1 MAHHCRRRMSGLAAR
16 LRRSPALQHGPIM
29 ELLVDLAA
37 WSLLLFALV
46 LFLCQLL
53 AHWLGYLLGRRR
65 QAMRGTSDADA
76 VGLVVN
82 SLLGLLA
89 FTLALTLSYGSAR
102 FAERRAGVLAEAKA
116 IGTAWLRA
124 EAIGHPLGHEIAD
137 LLKQYGTLRR
147 DFVAAPY
154 GAPAIEEIDRK
165 SADLQ
170 LRMWERVS
178 SIVRERSDDVAS
190 ALMVS
195 VNETFD
201 AGAAER
207 FALETKFPYQLAC
220 LLAGMALLAMGSF
233 GYQLG
238 LNGHIMP
245 VLVAILIAVW
255 TAMLVVI
262 LDMGAPRL
270 GTMRTNTAVYDWT
283 LEGMS
288 RRSSPSA
295 SVTH

>member
-1 MAHHCRRRMSGLAAR
+1 
-16 LRRSPALQHGPIM
+16 M

-53 AHWLGYLLGRRR
+53 AHWLGYVLGRRR
-65 QAMRGTSDADA
+65 DAARGTSEADA

-82 SLLGLLA
+82 SLVGLLA

-102 FAERRAGVLAEAKA
+102 FAERRAGVLAKAK
-116 IGTAWLRA
+116 
-124 EAIGHPLGHEIAD
+124 AIGHPLGHEIAG

-147 DFVAAPY
+147 DYVAAPRNS
-154 GAPAIEEIDRK
+154 PAIAEINQK
-165 SADLQ
+165 SAALQ
-170 LRMWERVS
+170 VQIWERLG

-190 ALMVS
+190 ALMGS
-195 VNETFD
+195 LNDTFD
-201 AGAAER
+201 AGTAER
-207 FALETKFPYQLAC
+207 FALETKFPCQLAS
-220 LLAGMALLAMGSF
+220 LLTGMALLSMALF

-238 LNGHIMP
+238 LKRHRMP

-262 LDMGAPRL
+262 LDLGAPRM
-270 GTMRTNTAVYDWT
+270 GTMRANTAIYDWT

-288 RRSSPSA
+288 DRHSRPSA
-295 SVTH
+295 SVTR